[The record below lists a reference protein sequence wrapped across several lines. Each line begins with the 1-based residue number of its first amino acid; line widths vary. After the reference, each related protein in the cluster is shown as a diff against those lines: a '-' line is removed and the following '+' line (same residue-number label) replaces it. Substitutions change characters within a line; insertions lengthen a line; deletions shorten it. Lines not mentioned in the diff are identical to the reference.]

1 MSRSRRS
8 PAPPSVPISE
18 GRHPLLDPPPQ
29 GGGGKASHHAEGIA
43 SSGQQPPAPPL
54 KCYLCSRSKVLPMF
68 QVEHRQADEG
78 AVLAMPLPAS
88 SCGFATLCL
97 RGKYNAA
104 PCAS

>member
-29 GGGGKASHHAEGIA
+29 GGGVKASHHAEGIA

-68 QVEHRQADEG
+68 QVEQPKADEG
-78 AVLAMPLPAS
+78 AFHEDVIRARLLLS
-88 SCGFATLCL
+88 SGLTGQRRKIVSDA
-97 RGKYNAA
+97 
-104 PCAS
+104 

>member
-68 QVEHRQADEG
+68 QVEQPKADEG
-78 AVLAMPLPAS
+78 GALRDMGDLP
-88 SCGFATLCL
+88 TLV
-97 RGKYNAA
+97 RERSKARE
-104 PCAS
+104 